1 MMTRIAAILPAA
13 IVVGAVMSASAAR
26 AETVQFN
33 RDIRPLLSDACFQ
46 CHGPDKSSREA
57 DLRLDL
63 EADAKADLGGY
74 FGIVPG
80 DAEASEIYQRM
91 ITSDHDDLMPPEESG
106 KSLTLEEIA
115 LIKKWIEQGAPWQ
128 GHWAYVKPERAVAPD
143 VKNGQWPQSPIDYF
157 VLERL
162 EREGLG
168 PSPEADKRTLIR
180 RVTFDLTGLPPTPD
194 EVRAFLYDEGP
205 NAFEKVVDRLLRSP
219 RYGERMAM
227 HWLDL
232 VRYADTVGYHGDQDY
247 SVWPYRD
254 YVIKAFNDNMPF
266 DRFTREQL
274 AGDLLPNP
282 TRDQLVASG
291 YNRLLMITAEGGA
304 QDKEYLAKYAA
315 DRVRTTGT
323 TWLGAT
329 AGCAECHD
337 HKFDPITM
345 EDFYSLESFFADLDE
360 KGFYGGANRDG
371 RWGPSLQL
379 PTPEEAARMKQFD
392 AEIARLETVLK
403 TPTPELDK
411 AQREWEQRHRDL
423 RANLQLAWRRLKP
436 LSAKAE
442 KGATLHRN
450 PNYSIRAIGDK
461 IPHDN
466 FTVTL
471 ATDRKLITGLMLET
485 LPTGKGDQKRVGMNS
500 GNFILT
506 GFEVEALKPGSDKPL
521 KLKLSSAVADYSQK
535 GFEIAKAIDGKKD
548 TGWAVDGHSKKETRK
563 AVFTF
568 AKPLDAGPGTRLV
581 VRLKHESKQK
591 NHVIGRFRISVS
603 SADRPTFDKF
613 AMPLKRWEIIRAE
626 ASERKPEQQAELAT
640 YFRSVT
646 PLLDPTRAALA
657 KQQKERAAFDKT
669 IVTTLVS
676 RKRDKPRTIRI
687 LPRGNWLDDSGPEV
701 APATPRFLGGPRS
714 AKDSRLTRLDL
725 ANWLVSRDNPLTARV
740 FVNRLWKMSFGTGI
754 SKILDDLGS
763 QGEAPTHAEL
773 LDWLAVDFMES
784 GWDVKRTIKQIVMS
798 ATYRQSSKGSPML
811 AERDPY
817 NRLLARQS
825 RIRLDA
831 EMVRDN
837 ALAISGL
844 LVEKLGG
851 KSVKPYQPADYYA
864 QLNFPKRTYQHDS
877 GKNQYRRGLYTHW
890 QRTFLHPML
899 KAFDAP
905 SREECT
911 AERPTS
917 NTPLQALTLLND
929 PSYVEAARVFAERV
943 IRDGGD
949 SIDGKLNFAYQTAL
963 AREPQEVEVELLSA
977 LYEDHRK
984 KYAADEEAAKA
995 LLSAGE
1001 YNRPADLPIAEA
1013 AAWTSV
1019 ARAIL
1024 NLHETISRY

>member
-1 MMTRIAAILPAA
+1 MRRTVFVLLTAALSGVA
-13 IVVGAVMSASAAR
+13 SASSAPSD
-26 AETVQFN
+26 VIQFN

-46 CHGPDKSSREA
+46 CHGPDKNSRKA
-57 DLRLDL
+57 KLRLDL
-63 EADAKADLGGY
+63 EQEAKADRKGHAS
-74 FGIVPG
+74 IVPG
-80 DAEASEIYQRM
+80 DPMASESYLRM
-91 ITSDHDDLMPPEESG
+91 ITDDEDDLMPPKESG
-106 KSLTLEEIA
+106 KSLTPDEIA
-115 LIKKWIEQGAPWQ
+115 LIRKWIEQGAPWQ
-128 GHWAYVKPERAVAPD
+128 GHWSFIRPERPAIPPVAD
-143 VKNGQWPQSPIDYF
+143 TEWPQSPVDFFIRA
-157 VLERL
+157 RL
-162 EREGLG
+162 EQEGLQ
-168 PSPEADKRTLIR
+168 PSSEADRRTLIR

-194 EVRAFLYDEGP
+194 EVDAFLADRDP

-227 HWLDL
+227 AWLDL
-232 VRYADTVGYHGDQDY
+232 VRYADTVGYHGDQDF

-254 YVIKAFNDNMPF
+254 YVIRAFNDNMPF

-282 TRDQLVASG
+282 TRDQQVASG

-315 DRVRTTGT
+315 DRVRTTAV

-329 AGCAECHD
+329 MGCAECHD
-337 HKFDPITM
+337 HKFDPYTM

-371 RWGPSLQL
+371 RWGPSMQL
-379 PTPEEAARMKQFD
+379 PSPEEADRLKQYD
-392 AEIARLETVLK
+392 NEIARLEGVLN
-403 TPTPELDK
+403 TQTPELDK
-411 AQREWEQRHRDL
+411 AQREWEQRFRDL
-423 RANLQLAWRRLKP
+423 HARLELAWRPLKP
-436 LSAKAE
+436 VDAKAE
-442 KGATLHRN
+442 KGAVLHRN
-450 PNYSIRAIGDK
+450 PNYSIRAFGDQVT
-461 IPHDN
+461 HDN

-471 ATDRKLITGLMLET
+471 ETDRELITGLMLET
-485 LPTGKGDQKRVGMNS
+485 LPSGKGDQKKVGMNS

-506 GFEVEALKPGSDKPL
+506 GFEVEALAPGADKPANV
-521 KLKLSSAVADYSQK
+521 KLSSAVADYSQK

-548 TGWAVDGHSKKETRK
+548 TGWAVDGHTKKETRK

-568 AKPLDAGPGTRLV
+568 AQPVKAGPGTKLI

-591 NHVIGRFRISVS
+591 NHVIGRFRVSVS
-603 SADRPTFDKF
+603 SAERPTFDKF
-613 AMPLKRWEIIRAE
+613 AMPLKRWQIVRADEKERTPEQKVELAKHFRSITPQLDPARAE
-626 ASERKPEQQAELAT
+626 
-640 YFRSVT
+640 
-646 PLLDPTRAALA
+646 LA
-657 KQQKERAAFDKT
+657 KQQRERAAFDKA
-669 IVTTLVS
+669 IPTTLVS
-676 RKRDKPRTIRI
+676 RQRESPRPIRI
-687 LPRGNWLDDSGPEV
+687 LPRGNWLDESGQV
-701 APATPRFLGGPRS
+701 VTPATPRFLGGPRS
-714 AKDSRLTRLDL
+714 GGKTRLTRLDL
-725 ANWLVSRDNPLTARV
+725 ADWLVSRDNPLTARV
-740 FVNRLWKMSFGTGI
+740 FVNRLWRQYFGVGL
-754 SKILDDLGS
+754 SKNLDDLGA
-763 QGEAPTHAEL
+763 QGEAPSHPEL
-773 LDWLAVDFMES
+773 LDWMAVDFMDS
-784 GWDVKRTIKQIVMS
+784 GWNVKRAVKQIVMS
-798 ATYRQSSKGSPML
+798 ATYRQSSKGSPAL
-811 AERDPY
+811 DERDPY
-817 NRLLARQS
+817 NRLLARQA

-831 EMVRDN
+831 EVVRDN

-864 QLNFPKRTYQHDS
+864 QLNFPKRTYKHDS
-877 GKNQYRRGLYTHW
+877 GQNQYRRGLYTHW

-911 AERPTS
+911 AERPVS

-943 IRDGGD
+943 IREGGD
-949 SIDGKLNFAYQTAL
+949 SVDAKLAFAYQTAL
-963 AREPQEVEVELLSA
+963 ARKPEDAERKLLAA
-977 LYEDHRK
+977 LYENHKK

-1001 YNRPADLPIAEA
+1001 YDRPADLPIAES

>member
-1 MMTRIAAILPAA
+1 MTRSSSVIQAISAALASCA
-13 IVVGAVMSASAAR
+13 ISAASAD
-26 AETVQFN
+26 TIQFN

-46 CHGPDKSSREA
+46 CHGPDKNSREA

-63 EADAKADLGGY
+63 EAAAKADLGGY

-91 ITSDHDDLMPPEESG
+91 ITTDHDDLMPPEESG
-106 KSLTLEEIA
+106 KSLTPEEIA

-128 GHWAYVKPERAVAPD
+128 GHWAYVKPERAEPPT
-143 VKNGQWPQSPIDYF
+143 VKNTQWPQSPIDYF
-157 VLERL
+157 ILERL
-162 EREGLG
+162 EREGLR
-168 PSPEADKRTLIR
+168 PAAEADKRTLIR
-180 RVTFDLTGLPPTPD
+180 RATFDLTGLPPTPD
-194 EVRAFLYDEGP
+194 EVRAFLDDQGP

-232 VRYADTVGYHGDQDY
+232 VRYADTVGYHGDQDF

-254 YVIKAFNDNMPF
+254 YVIRAFNDNMPF

-274 AGDLLPNP
+274 AGDLLPDP

-315 DRVRTTGT
+315 DRVRTTSV
-323 TWLGAT
+323 TWMGAT
-329 AGCAECHD
+329 MGCAECHD
-337 HKFDPITM
+337 HKFDPYTM

-371 RWGPSLQL
+371 RWGPSMQL
-379 PTPEEAARMKQFD
+379 PSPEETARLKEFD
-392 AEIARLETVLK
+392 AELARLEKALNTQ
-403 TPTPELDK
+403 TPELDR
-411 AQREWEQRHRDL
+411 AQAAWEQRFRDL
-423 RANLQLAWRRLKP
+423 RNNLELSWRPLKP
-436 LSAKAE
+436 IEAKSE
-442 KGATLHRN
+442 KGAKLRRN
-450 PNYSIRAIGDK
+450 PNYSVRAIAGTDV
-461 IPHDN
+461 PFDN

-471 ATDRKLITGLMLET
+471 ASDRELITGLMLET
-485 LPTGKGDQKRVGMNS
+485 LTSTTNKNVGMNS

-506 GFEVEALKPGSDKPL
+506 GFEVEALLPGKDKPT
-521 KLKLSSAVADYSQK
+521 KVKIQSAVADYSQK
-535 GFEIAKAIDGKKD
+535 GFEIAKAIDGKRD
-548 TGWAVDGHSKKETRK
+548 TGWAVDGHSKRETRK

-568 AKPLDAGPGTRLV
+568 DKPLKAGPGTRLI

-603 SADRPTFDKF
+603 SVERPTFDKF
-613 AMPLKRWEIIRAE
+613 AMPLKRWRVIRTK
-626 ASERKPEQQAELAT
+626 ASERKPGDKIELAKH
-640 YFRSVT
+640 FRAIT
-646 PLLDPTRAALA
+646 PILDPTRAALA
-657 KQQKERAAFDKT
+657 KQRKERAAFDKA
-669 IVTTLVS
+669 IPTTLIS
-676 RKRDKPRTIRI
+676 RKREKPRTIRV
-687 LPRGNWLDDSGPEV
+687 LPRGNWLDESGPEV
-701 APATPRFLGGPRS
+701 TPATPRFLNGPRS
-714 AKDSRLTRLDL
+714 TNDGRLNRLDL
-725 ANWLVSRDNPLTARV
+725 ANWLTTRENPLTARV
-740 FVNRLWKMSFGTGI
+740 FVNRLWKIYFGAGI

-773 LDWLAVDFMES
+773 LDWMAVDFMES
-784 GWDVKRTIKQIVMS
+784 GWDIKRAIKQIVMS
-798 ATYRQSSKGSPML
+798 ATYRQSSKGTPEL
-811 AERDPY
+811 DELDPY

-864 QLNFPKRTYQHDS
+864 QLNFPKRTYKHDS
-877 GKNQYRRGLYTHW
+877 GRNQYRRGLYTHW

-929 PSYVEAARVFAERV
+929 PSYVEAARVFAERI
-943 IRDGGD
+943 IRNGGE
-949 SIDGKLNFAYQTAL
+949 GVTEKLTFAYQTAL
-963 AREPQEVEVELLSA
+963 AREPHDAERKLLTQ
-977 LYEDHRK
+977 LYENHK
-984 KYAADEEAAKA
+984 QKYAADEEAAKA

-1001 YNRPADLPIAEA
+1001 YQRPADLPLAET

>member
-1 MMTRIAAILPAA
+1 MTRLFSVIPS
-13 IVVGAVMSASAAR
+13 IVVAGTLLAVNAASAD
-26 AETVQFN
+26 TIQFN

-46 CHGPDKSSREA
+46 CHGPDKNSREA

-91 ITSDHDDLMPPEESG
+91 ITTDHDDLMPPEESG
-106 KSLTLEEIA
+106 KSLTPAGIA

-128 GHWAYVKPERAVAPD
+128 GHWAYVKPERADPPA
-143 VKNGQWPQSPIDYF
+143 VKNVEWPRSPIDYY

-162 EREGLG
+162 EREGLS
-168 PSPEADKRTLIR
+168 PSSEAGKRTLIR

-194 EVRAFLYDEGP
+194 EVRAFLDDEGP
-205 NAFEKVVDRLLRSP
+205 NAFEKAVDRLLRTP

-232 VRYADTVGYHGDQDY
+232 VRYADTVGYHGDQDF

-254 YVIKAFNDNMPF
+254 YVIRAFNDNMPF

-274 AGDLLPNP
+274 AGDLLPDP

-315 DRVRTTGT
+315 DRVRTTSV
-323 TWLGAT
+323 TWMGAT
-329 AGCAECHD
+329 MGCAECHD
-337 HKFDPITM
+337 HKFDPYTM

-371 RWGPSLQL
+371 RWGPSMQL
-379 PTPEEAARMKQFD
+379 PSTKETVRLRQYDE
-392 AEIARLETVLK
+392 EIARLDKVLN
-403 TPTPELDK
+403 TQTSELDK
-411 AQREWEQRHRDL
+411 AQAAWEQRFRDL
-423 RANLQLAWRRLKP
+423 RKNLELAWRSLKP
-436 LSAKAE
+436 IDAKAE
-442 KGATLHRN
+442 KGANLRRN
-450 PNYSIRAIGDK
+450 PNYSVRAIGGADV
-461 IPHDN
+461 PFDN
-466 FTVTL
+466 FTVTFE
-471 ATDRKLITGLMLET
+471 TDRKVITGLMLET
-485 LPTGKGDQKRVGMNS
+485 LTTGKDDQKKVGMNG

-506 GFEVEALKPGSDKPL
+506 GFEVEARLPGKDKPAAV
-521 KLKLSSAVADYSQK
+521 KLSSAVADYSQK

-568 AKPLDAGPGTRLV
+568 AKPLAAGPGTKLV

-591 NHVIGRFRISVS
+591 NHVIGRFRVSVS
-603 SADRPTFDKF
+603 SAERPTFDKF
-613 AMPLKRWEIIRAE
+613 AMPLKRWQTVRTKAG
-626 ASERKPEQQAELAT
+626 ERKPEQKAELAKH
-640 YFRSVT
+640 FRGIT
-646 PLLDPTRAALA
+646 PILDPTRAALA
-657 KQQKERAAFDKT
+657 RERKDRAAFDKA
-669 IVTTLVS
+669 IPTTLIS
-676 RKRDKPRTIRI
+676 RKRDKPRTIRV
-687 LPRGNWLDDSGPEV
+687 LPRGNWLDQSGPEV
-701 APATPRFLGGPRS
+701 SPATPRFLNGPRS
-714 AKDSRLTRLDL
+714 SKDARLNRLDL
-725 ANWLVSRDNPLTARV
+725 ANWLVSRDNPMTARV
-740 FVNRLWKMSFGTGI
+740 FINRLWKIYFGAGI

-763 QGEAPTHAEL
+763 QGEAPTHAKL
-773 LDWLAVDFMES
+773 LDWMAVDFMES
-784 GWDVKRTIKQIVMS
+784 GWDIKRTIKQIVMS
-798 ATYRQSSKGSPML
+798 ATYRQSSQGSPML
-811 AERDPY
+811 DERDPY

-837 ALAISGL
+837 ALAVSGL

-851 KSVKPYQPADYYA
+851 KSVKPYQPADYYE
-864 QLNFPKRTYQHDS
+864 QLNFPRRTYKHDS
-877 GKNQYRRGLYTHW
+877 GMNQYRRGLYTHW

-911 AERPTS
+911 AQRPTS

-943 IRDGGD
+943 IRSGGD
-949 SIDGKLNFAYQTAL
+949 GVNDKLTFAYQTAL
-963 AREPQEVEVELLSA
+963 AREPKDAERKLLGA
-977 LYEDHRK
+977 LYENHKR

-1001 YNRPADLPIAEA
+1001 YDRPADLPVAEA

>member
-1 MMTRIAAILPAA
+1 MMTRIASVLPAA
-13 IVVGAVMSASAAR
+13 IAAGVLLSALPACAQ
-26 AETVQFN
+26 TIQFN

-46 CHGPDKSSREA
+46 CHGPDKAARKA
-57 DLRLDL
+57 KLRLDI
-63 EADAKADLGGY
+63 EADAKADRDGVAS
-74 FGIVPG
+74 IVPG
-80 DAEASEIYQRM
+80 DPMASESFLRM
-91 ITSDHDDLMPPEESG
+91 ITTDHDDLMPPPESG
-106 KSLTLEEIA
+106 KSLSKDEIA

-128 GHWAYVKPERAVAPD
+128 GHWAYVRPERPTAPGVED
-143 VKNGQWPQSPIDYF
+143 ADWPQSPIDYF

-162 EREGLG
+162 EQEGLS
-168 PSPEADKRTLIR
+168 PSSEADKRALIR

-194 EVRAFLYDEGP
+194 EVRAFVDDKGP

-254 YVIKAFNDNMPF
+254 YVIRAFNDNMPF

-274 AGDLLPNP
+274 AGDLLKNP
-282 TRDQLVASG
+282 TREQLVASG

-323 TWLGAT
+323 TWLGST
-329 AGCAECHD
+329 TGCAECHD
-337 HKFDPITM
+337 HKFDPYTM

-371 RWGPSLQL
+371 RWGPSMQL
-379 PTPEEAARMKQFD
+379 PTPEETARMKQFD
-392 AEIARLETVLK
+392 GEIARLEKVLN
-403 TPTPELDK
+403 TQTPELDR
-411 AQREWEQRHRDL
+411 AQREWEQRFRDL
-423 RANLQLAWRRLKP
+423 RANLQLAWQPLKP
-436 LSAKAE
+436 LEAKAE
-442 KGATLHRN
+442 KGAELRRN
-450 PNYSIRAIGDK
+450 PNYSVRAIGDK
-461 IPHDN
+461 IAHDN

-471 ATDRKLITGLMLET
+471 ATDRQVVTGLMLET
-485 LPTGKGDQKRVGMNS
+485 LATGKGDKKKVGMNG

-506 GFEVEALKPGSDKPL
+506 GFEVEALTPGSDKPA
-521 KLKLSSAVADYSQK
+521 KVKLSSAVADYSQK

-548 TGWAVDGHSKKETRK
+548 TGWAVDGHTKKETRK

-568 AKPLDAGPGTRLV
+568 AQPLKAGPGMKLI

-591 NHVIGRFRISVS
+591 NHVIGRFRINVS
-603 SADRPTFDKF
+603 SAERPTFDRF
-613 AMPLKRWEIIRAE
+613 AMPQKRWQIIRAKDG
-626 ASERKPEQQAELAT
+626 ERKPEDKVELAKH
-640 YFRSVT
+640 FRSIT
-646 PLLDPTRAALA
+646 PLLNPARAELA
-657 KQQKERAAFDKT
+657 KQQKDRAAFDKT

-676 RKRDKPRTIRI
+676 RKRDKPREIRV
-687 LPRGNWLDDSGPEV
+687 LPRGNWLDQSGPEV
-701 APATPRFLGGPRS
+701 TPATPRFLNGPRS
-714 AKDSRLTRLDL
+714 SKDARLTRLDL

-740 FVNRLWKMSFGTGI
+740 FMNRLWKMYFGTGI

-763 QGEAPTHAEL
+763 QGEAPTHQAL
-773 LDWLAVDFMES
+773 LDWMAVDFMDS
-784 GWDVKRTIKQIVMS
+784 GWDIKRAIKQIVMS

-811 AERDPY
+811 DERDPY

-837 ALAISGL
+837 ALAVSGL

-864 QLNFPKRTYQHDS
+864 QLNFPKRTYKHDS
-877 GKNQYRRGLYTHW
+877 GSNQYRRGLYTHW

-943 IRDGGD
+943 IAHGGD
-949 SIDGKLNFAYQTAL
+949 SIDARLNFAYQTAL
-963 AREPQEVEVELLSA
+963 AREPKDAEKKLLTA
-977 LYEDHRK
+977 LYENHKK
-984 KYAADEEAAKA
+984 KYTADEEAAKA

-1001 YNRPADLPIAEA
+1001 YNRPAGVPIAEA

>member
-1 MMTRIAAILPAA
+1 MMNRFSSVLPAA
-13 IVVGAVMSASAAR
+13 IAAGVLLSALPVHAD
-26 AETVQFN
+26 TIQFN

-46 CHGPDKSSREA
+46 CHGPDKAARKA
-57 DLRLDL
+57 KLRLDI
-63 EADAKADLGGY
+63 EAEAKAVRDGVAS
-74 FGIVPG
+74 IVPG
-80 DAEASEIYQRM
+80 DPMASESFLRM
-91 ITSDHDDLMPPEESG
+91 TTHDEDDLMPPAESG
-106 KSLTLEEIA
+106 KSLTKDEIA

-128 GHWAYVKPERAVAPD
+128 GHWAYVRPERPTAPE
-143 VKNGQWPQSPIDYF
+143 VKTADWPQSPIDYF
-157 VLERL
+157 VLQRL
-162 EREGLG
+162 EQEGLN
-168 PSPEADKRTLIR
+168 PSAEADKRTLIR
-180 RVTFDLTGLPPTPD
+180 RATFDLTGLPPTPD
-194 EVRAFLYDEGP
+194 EVGAFLDDEGP

-232 VRYADTVGYHGDQDY
+232 VRYADTVGYHGDQDF

-254 YVIKAFNDNMPF
+254 YVIRAFNDNMPF

-274 AGDLLPNP
+274 AGDLLKDP

-323 TWLGAT
+323 TWLGST

-337 HKFDPITM
+337 HKFDPYTM

-371 RWGPSLQL
+371 RWGPSMQL
-379 PTPEEAARMKQFD
+379 PTPEETARMKQFD
-392 AEIARLETVLK
+392 GEIARLEKVLS
-403 TPTPELDK
+403 TQTPELDK
-411 AQREWEQRHRDL
+411 AQREWEQRFRSL
-423 RANLQLAWRRLKP
+423 RANLEIAWQPLKP
-436 LSAKAE
+436 IEAKAE
-442 KGATLHRN
+442 KGAKLRRN
-450 PNYSIRAIGDK
+450 PNYSVRAIGDK

-471 ATDRKLITGLMLET
+471 ETDRELITGLMLET
-485 LPTGKGDQKRVGMNS
+485 LTTGKGDKKKVGMNS

-506 GFEVEALKPGSDKPL
+506 GFEVEALLPDKDKPA
-521 KLKLSSAVADYSQK
+521 KVKLSSAVADHSQK

-548 TGWAVDGHSKKETRK
+548 TGWAVDGQSKKETRK

-568 AKPLDAGPGTRLV
+568 AQPLKAGPGTKLI

-591 NHVIGRFRISVS
+591 NHVIGRFRINVS
-603 SADRPTFDKF
+603 SAERPTFDKF
-613 AMPLKRWEIIRAE
+613 AMPLKRWQVIRAKE
-626 ASERKPEQQAELAT
+626 SDRKSEQKVELAKH
-640 YFRSVT
+640 FRSIT
-646 PLLDPTRAALA
+646 PILNPARAALA
-657 KQQKERAAFDKT
+657 KQQKDRAAFDKT

-676 RKRDKPRTIRI
+676 RKRDKPREIRV
-687 LPRGNWLDDSGPEV
+687 LPRGNWLDQSGPEV
-701 APATPRFLGGPRS
+701 TPATPRFLNGPRS
-714 AKDSRLTRLDL
+714 SKDARLTRLDL
-725 ANWLVSRDNPLTARV
+725 ADWLVSRDNPLTARV
-740 FVNRLWKMSFGTGI
+740 FVNRLWKMYFGTGI

-763 QGEAPTHAEL
+763 QGEAPTHARL
-773 LDWLAVDFMES
+773 LDWMAVDFMES
-784 GWDVKRTIKQIVMS
+784 GWDVKRAIKQIVMS

-811 AERDPY
+811 DEIDPY

-837 ALAISGL
+837 ALAVSGL

-851 KSVKPYQPADYYA
+851 KSVKPYQPADYFA
-864 QLNFPKRTYQHDS
+864 QLNFPKRTYKHDS
-877 GKNQYRRGLYTHW
+877 GSNQYRRGLYTHW

-943 IRDGGD
+943 MTHGGVD
-949 SIDGKLNFAYQTAL
+949 VDAKLDYAYRVAL
-963 AREPQEVEVELLSA
+963 SREPKDAEKKLLTA
-977 LYEDHRK
+977 LYENHKK
-984 KYAADEEAAKA
+984 KYTADEEAARA

-1001 YNRPADLPIAEA
+1001 YNRPAELPLAEA